1 MYRINSVDKQQFIGY
16 WSFKF
21 LHEFAGFC
29 YISCLYSYLIQE
41 HKSKSNATIIHRKNV
56 NLDKNLF
63 LNTFFMSFRPVKT
76 SGGQMSLCLLKFLQQ
91 EAPRSCKQRLKR
103 TNMWV
108 KQPQCASSLYSFLTL
123 VRRWVECEI
132 VLRSSMEIW
141 LGCFQ
146 LPLNVLNVQR

>member
-108 KQPQCASSLYSFLTL
+108 KQPQCAPSLYSFLTL

-132 VLRSSMEIW
+132 VLCSSMEIW
-141 LGCFQ
+141 LECFQ
-146 LPLNVLNVQR
+146 LPLNVLYVQR